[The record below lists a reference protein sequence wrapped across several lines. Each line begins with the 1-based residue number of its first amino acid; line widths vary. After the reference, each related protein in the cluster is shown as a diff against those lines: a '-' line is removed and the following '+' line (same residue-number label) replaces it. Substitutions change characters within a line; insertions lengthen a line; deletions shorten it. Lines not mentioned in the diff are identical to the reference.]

1 MWIPEE
7 LLNIGNMS
15 RLEVSY
21 TNLGYLML
29 ILLGLSFISF
39 APAYFSVLHT
49 SLPWIMHLHAVL
61 MFVWMGILIAQPFLI
76 RQKKYSLHRKVG
88 KATYMLVPL
97 LLISGFVM
105 IRYAYARDLNVL
117 PQEALEAGN
126 VMSPEEVIH
135 QARVYSGLG
144 FYYFFAFLIF
154 YPLAILFRRDTNTH
168 AKFMIATS
176 LTVVGPIVDRIL
188 FRSFHFFK
196 LDAGFP
202 LEYVSFALID
212 LVMILLLYVDNKKGY
227 PMRTSLICFS
237 IYGLG
242 QVFYYSGLSSSAW
255 QTFAG
260 WLLH

>member
-1 MWIPEE
+1 
-7 LLNIGNMS
+7 MS
-15 RLEVSY
+15 RLEISY
-21 TNLGYLML
+21 TNLGYGML
-29 ILLGLSFISF
+29 ILLGLSFLSF
-39 APAYFSVLHT
+39 APAYFMVLHT

-61 MFVWMGILIAQPFLI
+61 MFAWMGILIAQPFLI

-88 KATYMLVPL
+88 KATYGLVPI

-105 IRYAYARDLNVL
+105 IRYAYARDLNVI
-117 PQEALEAGN
+117 PQEALETGS
-126 VMSPEEVIH
+126 VMSPAEVVH

-144 FYYFFAFLIF
+144 LYYFFGFLIF
-154 YPLAILFRRDTNTH
+154 YPLAILYRRDPNTH

-176 LTVVGPIVDRIL
+176 LAVVGPIVDRIL

-196 LDAGFP
+196 LNAGFP
-202 LEYVSFALID
+202 LEYVSFGLID
-212 LVMILLLYVDNKKGY
+212 LVMILLLYVDYKKGY
-227 PMRTSLICFS
+227 PMRTSVICFS

-242 QVFYYSGLSSSAW
+242 QVFYFAGLSSSAW